1 MFFKNY
7 IFNSHF
13 ILHNFCSDFNSPKL
27 GKDMIEECVDRMC
40 VSLMDAL
47 RHKGPEQTH
56 FRISA

>member
-13 ILHNFCSDFNSPKL
+13 ILHNFCSEFNSPKL

-47 RHKGPEQTH
+47 RHKGPEQRLT
-56 FRISA
+56 